1 MSNIIE
7 QCEKDKITF
16 NANILQ
22 LQQEKADY
30 IQIHTAISVGKEKDL
45 KNLQNELQTVR
56 NDLMEGA
63 VRLNEKEE
71 LVATLT
77 QKEKDSNYKLSNLE
91 DRKSVV

>member
-22 LQQEKADY
+22 LQQEKAEN

-45 KNLQNELQTVR
+45 KNLQNF
-56 NDLMEGA
+56 
-63 VRLNEKEE
+63 
-71 LVATLT
+71 
-77 QKEKDSNYKLSNLE
+77 KLFE
-91 DRKSVV
+91 MI